1 MERASKEAKR
11 RTSPATQRQDQ
22 DRPTLAASEP
32 FDELVRRAARSDC
45 TILITGETG
54 VGKGHLAKAL
64 HRHSPRCQG
73 PFVPV
78 NCGAIPES
86 IVDSQLFGHVRGA
99 FSGATSDHLGLVR
112 AAAGGTLFLDEV
124 AELPPPT
131 QLRLLRLL
139 QDREVQPVGHP
150 RPIVVDLRV
159 IAATNSDLHAA
170 VHRNK
175 IREDLLF
182 RLDVVRIHVK
192 PLRQRLDE
200 LASLTDEFNRE
211 FAALYKQAPL
221 DFDDEAMA
229 LMRSYAWPGNIRQLR
244 TVLERL
250 HVLCPQDRVTARRLI
265 EIGHLESASP
275 ATRKPRSLK
284 QIRYAEL
291 QQVLEDSGGSISRAA
306 AVFGVH
312 RSTIYRWLRS
322 RQKPVQERE
331 SG

>member
-1 MERASKEAKR
+1 MD
-11 RTSPATQRQDQ
+11 RQDQ
-22 DRPTLAASEP
+22 ERPALAASEP

-54 VGKGHLAKAL
+54 AGKGHLAKAL
-64 HRHSPRCQG
+64 HRNSPRCEG

-112 AAAGGTLFLDEV
+112 AAADGTLFLDEV

-150 RPIVVDLRV
+150 RPLVVDLRV
-159 IAATNSDLHAA
+159 IAATNSDLKTA
-170 VHRNK
+170 VQRNK

-182 RLDVVRIHVK
+182 RLDVVRINVK
-192 PLRQRLDE
+192 PLRERVDE
-200 LASLTDEFNRE
+200 LPALVDAFNEE
-211 FAALYKQAPL
+211 FATLYKQPPL
-221 DFDDEAMA
+221 EFDEEAMA
-229 LMRSYAWPGNIRQLR
+229 LMRGYTWPGNIRQLR

-250 HVLCPQDRVTARRLI
+250 HVLCPHDRVTADRLI
-265 EIGHLESASP
+265 EIGHLENTSP
-275 ATRKPRSLK
+275 GSRKPRSLK

-291 QQVLEDSGGSISRAA
+291 QRVLEDSGGSISRAA